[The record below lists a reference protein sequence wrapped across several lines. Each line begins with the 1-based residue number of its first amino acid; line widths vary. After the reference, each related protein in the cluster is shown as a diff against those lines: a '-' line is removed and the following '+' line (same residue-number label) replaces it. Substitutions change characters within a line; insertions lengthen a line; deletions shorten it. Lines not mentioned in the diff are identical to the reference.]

1 MKEKI
6 HEKEFI
12 TKDEL
17 WLWQVPNFNF
27 DIDED
32 KMLKIA
38 LKRGFVEKTDKKDLY
53 KVNHNY
59 NK

>member
-1 MKEKI
+1 MKEKL

-12 TKDEL
+12 TKNEL
-17 WLWQVPNFNF
+17 WLWQLPNFNF
-27 DIDED
+27 DINED
-32 KMLKIA
+32 KMLKLA
-38 LKRGFVEKTDKKDLY
+38 LKKGFVKKTDKKDLY

>member
-12 TKDEL
+12 TKNEL
-17 WLWQVPNFNF
+17 WLWQLPNFNF

-32 KMLKIA
+32 KMLKVA
-38 LKRGFVEKTDKKDLY
+38 LKRGFVEKTDKEDLY
-53 KVNHNY
+53 KVNYNY